1 MDLGCVYRERRY
13 SAMKQFAVF
22 GLGVFGVSVARNL
35 MKEGMEVIAIDDN
48 EENIEAIKNDVTEA
62 AILDSTKEE
71 ALRAVDIGRV
81 DCAVVCMGENM
92 EASILTSLLLK
103 KLEVPRIV
111 ARANSEGH
119 RQILTLIGVQELVS
133 PEEEM
138 GLRLA
143 RRLSTTRVLHHLDIS
158 EAHTISEVEVGESFV
173 GKSIRELDLRARY
186 GVNIVGL
193 KKKIPVVT
201 NEGENI
207 YEEKYLDFPGPDDVI
222 DEGDV
227 LVMVGSER
235 GIQDFERVIERGS

>member
-1 MDLGCVYRERRY
+1 
-13 SAMKQFAVF
+13 MKQFAVF

-143 RRLSTTRVLHHLDIS
+143 RRLSTTRVLHHLDVS
-158 EAHTISEVEVGESFV
+158 DTHTISEVEVGESFV
-173 GKSIRELDLRARY
+173 GKSIRELNLRARY

-193 KKKIPVVT
+193 KKRIPVVT
-201 NEGENI
+201 NEGENV
-207 YEEKYLDFPGPDDVI
+207 YEEKYIDFPEPDDVI

-235 GIQDFERVIERGS
+235 GIQDVERVIERGS

>member
-1 MDLGCVYRERRY
+1 
-13 SAMKQFAVF
+13 MKQFAVF

-35 MKEGMEVIAIDDN
+35 MKEGMEVIAIDDI

-81 DCAVVCMGENM
+81 DCAIVCIGENM

-103 KLEVPRIV
+103 KLEVPRII
-111 ARANSEGH
+111 ARANSMGH
-119 RQILTLIGVQELVS
+119 RQILTLIGVDEIIS

-138 GLRLA
+138 GVRLA
-143 RRLSTTRVLHHLDIS
+143 RRLSSAHVLHHLDIS
-158 EAHTISEVEVGESFV
+158 DSHTISEVEVGESFV
-173 GKSIRELDLRARY
+173 GKSIRELNLRSRF
-186 GVNIVGL
+186 GVNVVGL

-207 YEEKYLDFPGPDDVI
+207 FEEKYVDFPTPDDII

-235 GIQDFERVIERGS
+235 GIQDVERVIERGA